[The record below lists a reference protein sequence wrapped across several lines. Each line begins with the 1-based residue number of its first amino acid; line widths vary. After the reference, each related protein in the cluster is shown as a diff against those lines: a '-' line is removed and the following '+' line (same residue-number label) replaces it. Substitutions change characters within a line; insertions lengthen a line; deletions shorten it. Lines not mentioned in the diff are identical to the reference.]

1 MPLTASFPDLRNT
14 GTSHKK
20 SQGGVRKP
28 RNKVGL
34 AWAYTAADGGCL
46 PFLTQNALLNPK
58 GKKSFVADTGEVP
71 LTEDKTLGYLRASLR
86 PSVWIWISGQL
97 SRVTASITTRL
108 STLWRPMK
116 RDLWMWWWWRARP
129 GIGSHR
135 RTCCVNSAISSILS
149 SSSDFLEVPSN
160 LLGSNVSELWN
171 MSLWVYLTISQITP

>member
-28 RNKVGL
+28 RNKVRL

-71 LTEDKTLGYLRASLR
+71 LTEDKTLGYLRASFR

-108 STLWRPMK
+108 STLETYEKGLMDVMMVK
-116 RDLWMWWWWRARP
+116 
-129 GIGSHR
+129 
-135 RTCCVNSAISSILS
+135 
-149 SSSDFLEVPSN
+149 
-160 LLGSNVSELWN
+160 SEAWN
-171 MSLWVYLTISQITP
+171 RISQTYLLCELSHILHPVFFI